1 MFLITRYLVLI
12 VFSHSSVFAVSPS
25 ISKKGILLNWASRM
39 WQDVDVSLYTC
50 PEIRATAV
58 LRSRSSEKN
67 FESDTGLSL
76 LLPDCCPEAMCD
88 KSTCSGV
95 AEADQKHKFVL
106 SKTESDAWVVS
117 CKLFN
122 NIELPTSQGGT
133 PEQRIGVGD
142 DSTRGLAAT
151 RPQAS
156 TTIAKPIIQGF
167 GSDPPQQGQ
176 NGSGLLVIE
185 GGNLGAVSTT
195 TQAPTLSRVV
205 CDSLF
210 TTDAETFFA
219 ECCMKN
225 GVAESDAR
233 CVLRTLLQ
241 KMEAQKKHATATTT
255 LKSTT
260 TAKATTIKKTSLGFG
275 ITAADVVEEDDA
287 STTAKSPPAEAS
299 PDEFPTAK
307 SPPAEEFFSPSESE
321 KVVWSLT
328 GQISS
333 WRSKYFT
340 VLGFFLVFLVFFL
353 FIIAALIYKLRAA
366 KASSPP
372 TSPGADA
379 GCGSGRYDV
388 SGAQGERAPLTPST
402 QQEQTFKY

>member
-1 MFLITRYLVLI
+1 MFLFTRSLVLI
-12 VFSHSSVFAVSPS
+12 VFYLSSVFAVSPS
-25 ISKKGILLNWASRM
+25 ISKKAILLNWASRM
-39 WQDVDVSLYTC
+39 WLDVDVSQYTC
-50 PEIRATAV
+50 AEVKAIAV
-58 LRSRSSEKN
+58 LRSRISENN
-67 FESDTGLSL
+67 FDSDTGLSL
-76 LLPDCCPEAMCD
+76 LLPDCCPEAKCD
-88 KSTCSGV
+88 RSTCTEV
-95 AEADQKHKFVL
+95 AGEDQTHKFVL
-106 SKTESDAWVVS
+106 SKTESGAWVVS

-151 RPQAS
+151 RPQSSA
-156 TTIAKPIIQGF
+156 TIAKPIIQGF
-167 GSDPPQQGQ
+167 GSDPSQQGQ
-176 NGSGLLVIE
+176 DGSGLVIE

-195 TQAPTLSRVV
+195 TQAPSLSRVV

-233 CVLRTLLQ
+233 CVLRTLLAV
-241 KMEAQKKHATATTT
+241 MEAQKKTSPATATTT

-260 TAKATTIKKTSLGFG
+260 TAKSMIIKKISIGFG
-275 ITAADVVEEDDA
+275 ITEADFVEEDDA
-287 STTAKSPPAEAS
+287 STTAKAPRAE
-299 PDEFPTAK
+299 
-307 SPPAEEFFSPSESE
+307 SPPAEEFFTPSASE

-340 VLGFFLVFLVFFL
+340 VLGFFIVFLVFFL

-388 SGAQGERAPLTPST
+388 SGAQGERAPLTPAT
-402 QQEQTFKY
+402 QQAQTFKY

>member
-12 VFSHSSVFAVSPS
+12 VFCHSSVFAVSPS

-50 PEIRATAV
+50 PEIRASAV

-88 KSTCSGV
+88 RSTCSGV

-106 SKTESDAWVVS
+106 SKTESGAWEVS

-151 RPQAS
+151 RPQSS

-176 NGSGLLVIE
+176 DGSGLVIE
-185 GGNLGAVSTT
+185 GGNLGAVLTT

-241 KMEAQKKHATATTT
+241 VMEAQKKPAIAATT

-260 TAKATTIKKTSLGFG
+260 AAKSMIIKKTSPGFG
-275 ITAADVVEEDDA
+275 ITEADFVVEDDA
-287 STTAKSPPAEAS
+287 LTTAKAPPAE
-299 PDEFPTAK
+299 
-307 SPPAEEFFSPSESE
+307 SPPAEEFFTPSESE

-340 VLGFFLVFLVFFL
+340 VLGFFIVFLVFFL

-388 SGAQGERAPLTPST
+388 SGAQGERAPLTPAT
-402 QQEQTFKY
+402 QQAPTFKY

>member
-1 MFLITRYLVLI
+1 MFLTTRCLVLI
-12 VFSHSSVFAVSPS
+12 VFCHSSVLAVSPS

-106 SKTESDAWVVS
+106 SKIESDAWAVS

-142 DSTRGLAAT
+142 DSTRGLVAT

-156 TTIAKPIIQGF
+156 ATIAKPIIQGF
-167 GSDPPQQGQ
+167 GSDPSQQGQ
-176 NGSGLLVIE
+176 NGSGLVIE

-233 CVLRTLLQ
+233 CVLRTLLD
-241 KMEAQKKHATATTT
+241 KMEAQKKYATATTT

-321 KVVWSLT
+321 KVVWSLS

-333 WRSKYFT
+333 WRTKYFT
-340 VLGFFLVFLVFFL
+340 VLGFFIFFLVFFL
-353 FIIAALIYKLRAA
+353 LIIAALIYKLRAA

-372 TSPGADA
+372 TSPGAVA
-379 GCGSGRYDV
+379 GSSSYGAI
-388 SGAQGERAPLTPST
+388 GAQGDRAPLTPST
-402 QQEQTFKY
+402 QQAQTFKY

>member
-1 MFLITRYLVLI
+1 MLLFTRCLMFV
-12 VFSHSSVFAVSPS
+12 VFCHSSVFAVSPS

-39 WQDVDVSLYTC
+39 WLDVDVSHYTC
-50 PEIRATAV
+50 TEEVKAIAV
-58 LRSRSSEKN
+58 LRSRISENN

-76 LLPDCCPEAMCD
+76 LLPDCCPEAKCD
-88 KSTCSGV
+88 RSTCTEV
-95 AEADQKHKFVL
+95 AGEDQTHKFVL
-106 SKTESDAWVVS
+106 SKTESGAWVVS

-133 PEQRIGVGD
+133 PEQRSAVGGD

-151 RPQAS
+151 DMLSYTPIVKQ
-156 TTIAKPIIQGF
+156 IIQGF

-176 NGSGLLVIE
+176 YGSRLVIE

-233 CVLRTLLQ
+233 CVLRTLLD
-241 KMEAQKKHATATTT
+241 KMEAQKKPATATTT

-260 TAKATTIKKTSLGFG
+260 TAKSTKIKKTSIGFG
-275 ITAADVVEEDDA
+275 ITKADVVQEDDA
-287 STTAKSPPAEAS
+287 STTAKSLPAEGS
-299 PDEFPTAK
+299 SDEFPSAK
-307 SPPAEEFFSPSESE
+307 SSPAEEFFSPSESD

-333 WRSKYFT
+333 WRTKYFT

-353 FIIAALIYKLRAA
+353 LIIAALIYKLRAA

-372 TSPGADA
+372 TSPGAVA
-379 GCGSGRYDV
+379 GSSSYGAI
-388 SGAQGERAPLTPST
+388 GAQGDRAPLTPAT
-402 QQEQTFKY
+402 LQAQTFKY

>member
-1 MFLITRYLVLI
+1 MLLFTRCLVLI
-12 VFSHSSVFAVSPS
+12 VFCHSSAFAVSPS
-25 ISKKGILLNWASRM
+25 ISKKAILLNWASRM
-39 WQDVDVSLYTC
+39 WLDVDVSQYTC
-50 PEIRATAV
+50 TEVKAIAV
-58 LRSRSSEKN
+58 LRSRISENN
-67 FESDTGLSL
+67 FDSDTGLSL
-76 LLPDCCPEAMCD
+76 LLPDCCPEAKCD
-88 KSTCSGV
+88 RSTCTEV
-95 AEADQKHKFVL
+95 AGEDQTHKFVL
-106 SKTESDAWVVS
+106 SKTESGAWVVS

-133 PEQRIGVGD
+133 PEQRSAVGD

-151 RPQAS
+151 DTQSYTP
-156 TTIAKPIIQGF
+156 IVKPSIQGF

-176 NGSGLLVIE
+176 DGTGMVIE

-195 TQAPTLSRVV
+195 TQAPSLSRVV

-233 CVLRTLLQ
+233 CVLRTLLD

-260 TAKATTIKKTSLGFG
+260 TGKSMTIKKTSLGFG

-321 KVVWSLT
+321 KVVWSLS

-333 WRSKYFT
+333 WRTKYFT
-340 VLGFFLVFLVFFL
+340 VLGFFIFFLVFFL
-353 FIIAALIYKLRAA
+353 LIIAALIYKLRAA

-372 TSPGADA
+372 TSPGAVA
-379 GCGSGRYDV
+379 GSSSYGAI
-388 SGAQGERAPLTPST
+388 GAQGDRAPLTPST
-402 QQEQTFKY
+402 QQAQTFKY

>member
-1 MFLITRYLVLI
+1 MFLFTRCLVLI
-12 VFSHSSVFAVSPS
+12 VFCHSVFAVSPS
-25 ISKKGILLNWASRM
+25 VSKKAILLNWASRM
-39 WQDVDVSLYTC
+39 WLDVDVSQYTC
-50 PEIRATAV
+50 TEVKAIAV
-58 LRSRSSEKN
+58 LRSRISENN
-67 FESDTGLSL
+67 FDSDTGLSL
-76 LLPDCCPEAMCD
+76 LLPDCCPEAKCD
-88 KSTCSGV
+88 RSTCTEV
-95 AEADQKHKFVL
+95 AGEDQTHKFVM
-106 SKTESDAWVVS
+106 SKTESGAWVVS

-133 PEQRIGVGD
+133 PEQRSAVGD

-151 RPQAS
+151 DTQSYTP
-156 TTIAKPIIQGF
+156 IVKPSIQGF

-176 NGSGLLVIE
+176 DGTGMVIE

-233 CVLRTLLQ
+233 CVLRTLLEV
-241 KMEAQKKHATATTT
+241 MEAQKKPATATTT

-260 TAKATTIKKTSLGFG
+260 TAKAMTIKKTSIGFG
-275 ITAADVVEEDDA
+275 ITEADFVEEDDA
-287 STTAKSPPAEAS
+287 STTVKAAPE
-299 PDEFPTAK
+299 E
-307 SPPAEEFFSPSESE
+307 SPPAEEFFTPSESE
-321 KVVWSLT
+321 RVVWSLT

-388 SGAQGERAPLTPST
+388 SGAQGERAPLTPAT
-402 QQEQTFKY
+402 QQAQTFKY